1 MRLLARRLL
10 AMLGALLAAFGLA
23 EIAVRAAGVVAPL
36 PSQYVRFA
44 PDPVLPYRLQPGSE
58 IRGRSGSDEFEF
70 HYVHTASGF
79 RDRERERAKPDG
91 TFRILG
97 LGDSFTYGAGV
108 AADETYLARLERAL
122 GSREGRAGSIE
133 VVRAGV
139 PRYFTRAER
148 LLFEHDG
155 EGWDPDLVLLGFVP
169 NDVVD
174 TAVGTEGVRV
184 TDDGRLISTDLAAL
198 LERLGGTS
206 RWLYERSH
214 LARLGLRAWLAR
226 SRSTAPPAP
235 RLDDVYRAG
244 GPLETAWSEVE
255 QELTRLASLAR
266 NRAIPLVVVHLPQRP
281 PWTPDRSYPAERLAA
296 WADATGVTFI
306 DTLPA
311 LRAHARPD
319 ALYWRIDGHPRAE
332 GHAVFAEVLA
342 EELVRRGLVP

>member
-10 AMLGALLAAFGLA
+10 AMLGALLAAGA
-23 EIAVRAAGVVAPL
+23 DVRAAANNGVRPL
-36 PSQYVRFA
+36 HCA
-44 PDPVLPYRLQPGSE
+44 A
-58 IRGRSGSDEFEF
+58 
-70 HYVHTASGF
+70 HH
-79 RDRERERAKPDG
+79 
-91 TFRILG
+91 G

-184 TDDGRLISTDLAAL
+184 TDD
-198 LERLGGTS
+198 
-206 RWLYERSH
+206 
-214 LARLGLRAWLAR
+214 
-226 SRSTAPPAP
+226 
-235 RLDDVYRAG
+235 VYRAG

-319 ALYWRIDGHPRAE
+319 ALYWPIDGHPRAE

>member
-1 MRLLARRLL
+1 MRPLVRRLL
-10 AMLGALLAAFGLA
+10 ALAGAVPVAFLLA
-23 EIAVRAAGVVAPL
+23 EVAVRTTGVAGPL
-36 PSQYVRFA
+36 PSQYVRFV

-58 IRGRSGSDEFEF
+58 IRGRSASDEFDF
-70 HYVHTASGF
+70 HYVHGAHGF
-79 RDRERERAKPDG
+79 RDRERERDKPSG

-122 GSREGRAGSIE
+122 DARVGDGRTVE

-155 EGWDPDLVLLGFVP
+155 DGWDPDLVLLGFVP

-174 TAVGTEGVRV
+174 TAVGTEGMRV
-184 TDDGRLISTDLAAL
+184 TSDGRLMSADLAAL
-198 LERLGGTS
+198 IERLGGAS

-214 LARLGLRAWLAR
+214 LARLGLRTWLAR
-226 SRSTAPPAP
+226 APSGAERSP
-235 RLDDVYRAG
+235 RLDDVYAAD
-244 GPLETAWSEVE
+244 GPLEDAWGEVE
-255 QELTRLASLAR
+255 GELSRLAALVAAR
-266 NRAIPLVVVHLPQRP
+266 DVPLVVVHLPQRP

-296 WADATGVTFI
+296 WAEAAGVVFI

-311 LRAHARPD
+311 LRAHPGTAD
-319 ALYWRIDGHPRAE
+319 LYWPIDGHPRSAA
-332 GHAVFAEVLA
+332 HAVFARVLD
-342 EELVRRGLVP
+342 EELAARGLVP